1 MEIKLNTTKDKKF
14 RTILAIMSII
24 PPWNKLRSRELDV
37 LAALYRLNNEY
48 AHLPLEQRE
57 MMIFHKDNR
66 KKVSA
71 IIGISPDSFYNITM
85 DLRKKGLLGKDK
97 FGDKILTDTNE
108 IVFKLVEK
116 E

>member
-48 AHLPLEQRE
+48 ANLPLEQRE

-97 FGDKILTDTNE
+97 FGDKVLTDTNE